1 MRPSADGPAPWRRI
15 ELDIF
20 EARLVQQLANGR
32 PAARQAAI
40 GVVTQEHIGRLASI
54 GDDDRPMSAA
64 RLARP
69 IFWLNSRLENVVIVM
84 PPAREQSI
92 LSLQCYI
99 ATSGAISRNKMDRT
113 TA

>member
-84 PPAREQSI
+84 TPRAGTIDIEPTMLHRDLWGHQS
-92 LSLQCYI
+92 QQN
-99 ATSGAISRNKMDRT
+99 G
-113 TA
+113 